1 MTNLIELKNIT
12 KNYNIKKKIK
22 VLNKIN
28 FSFKAG
34 KIYSLMGPSGSG
46 KSTLLNLLSL
56 IDTPNSGTLK
66 ISNRVINHKLQ
77 SDNDKLRAN
86 KIGIIYQDNNLLSDF
101 TTIENIYLSR
111 LSIDENKNKA
121 LIDAKKLIRKLGL
134 SNREN
139 HLASELSGGE
149 MQRVAIARALINSP
163 EIILADEPTGS
174 LDMKNA
180 REVFKILLK
189 LKNKNRLII
198 FATHNR
204 FFANMADCK
213 IELISGKIK
222 KSANARIKYTNI

>member
-1 MTNLIELKNIT
+1 MTNLIELKNIV
-12 KNYNIKKKIK
+12 KNYNAKKKIK
-22 VLNKIN
+22 VLSKVN

-66 ISNRVINHKLQ
+66 ISNHVINHKLQ
-77 SDNDKLRAN
+77 TDNDKLRAN

-121 LIDAKKLIRKLGL
+121 LEDAKKLIRKLGL
-134 SNREN
+134 TNREN

-180 REVFKILLK
+180 RDVFKILLK

-222 KSANARIKYTNI
+222 NSTNARIK

>member
-1 MTNLIELKNIT
+1 MNNIIELKNIV
-12 KNYNIKKKIK
+12 KNYHSKKKIR

-56 IDTPNSGTLK
+56 SSGILK
-66 ISNRVINHKLQ
+66 ISNKTIDYSLISR
-77 SDNDKLRAN
+77 NDIIRAK
-86 KIGIIYQDNNLLSDF
+86 KIGIIYQDNNLLTDF
-101 TTIENIYLSR
+101 TAIENIYLAR
-111 LSIDENKNKA
+111 LSLDENKNKA
-121 LIDAKKLIRKLGL
+121 LIDSKKLIKKLGL

-139 HLASELSGGE
+139 HLTTELSGGE

-174 LDMKNA
+174 LDLKNA
-180 REVFKILLK
+180 KEVFKILIK
-189 LKNKNRLII
+189 LRNKNRIII

-222 KSANARIKYTNI
+222 KTINAKIK

>member
-1 MTNLIELKNIT
+1 MNNIIELKNIV
-12 KNYNIKKKIK
+12 KNYHKKKKIR
-22 VLNKIN
+22 VLNRVK
-28 FSFKAG
+28 FSFKTG

-56 IDTPNSGTLK
+56 IDIPTSGTIKILNNSIDFSLK
-66 ISNRVINHKLQ
+66 SQ
-77 SDNDKLRAN
+77 NDKLRAK
-86 KIGIIYQDNNLLSDF
+86 KIGIIYQDNNLLNDF
-101 TTIENIYLSR
+101 TVIENVYLAR
-111 LSIDENKNKA
+111 LCLDENKEKA
-121 LIDAKKLIRKLGL
+121 ILDAKKLIKKLGL

-139 HLASELSGGE
+139 HLSSELSGGE

-163 EIILADEPTGS
+163 DIILADEPTGS

-180 REVFKILLK
+180 KEVFKILLK

-222 KSANARIKYTNI
+222 KSTNARIK

>member
-1 MTNLIELKNIT
+1 MNNIIELKNIV
-12 KNYNIKKKIK
+12 KNYNSKKKIR

-56 IDTPNSGTLK
+56 IDTPSSGSLR
-66 ISNRVINHKLQ
+66 ISNNSINYSSK
-77 SDNDKLRAN
+77 SYNDKLRAK

-101 TTIENIYLSR
+101 TTIENIYFAR

-121 LIDAKKLIRKLGL
+121 LTDAKKLIKNLGL
-134 SNREN
+134 SSREN

-174 LDMKNA
+174 LDLKNA
-180 REVFKILLK
+180 KEVFKILLK
-189 LKNKNRLII
+189 LKNKKRLII

-222 KSANARIKYTNI
+222 RTANARIKK